1 MLANLPSAD
10 TLFTIPQWNE
20 LGSIS
25 LRLLLAAVLGAIIG
39 WEREQLNRAAGL
51 RTHILVS
58 MGCALFVLSPVI
70 TEMTGDAQSRI
81 MQGVIQG
88 IGFLGAG
95 TIVKLTDKAEVKG
108 LTSAASIW
116 CVAAIGLAAGVG
128 ALWMP
133 VMATLVVWLVLR
145 PLGAMEKHIKDK
157 NPNRDGVTGA

>member
-1 MLANLPSAD
+1 MDEYLPLAVSMFSVPE
-10 TLFTIPQWNE
+10 WNE
-20 LGSIS
+20 IASIS
-25 LRLLLAAVLGAIIG
+25 LRLLLAAALGAVIG
-39 WEREQLNRAAGL
+39 WEREQNQRAAGL

-70 TEMTGDAQSRI
+70 TEMTGEAQSRI

-133 VMATLVVWLVLR
+133 VMATLIVWLVLR